1 MSAAT
6 GHPRPLTEAD
16 VEIASLTV
24 ARAFAWHEPWGA
36 WALPDAATREQRLR
50 GMVAGDIRERFL
62 PLGRAS
68 TIDGVCVSL
77 WCPPASHP
85 NAAEFGPRRDDDAY
99 ELFGERLEA
108 LRTADALLQ
117 TLLPEGE
124 HWYLDTLATEPARMR
139 QGLGG
144 RLLDD
149 DLAALDAAG
158 QFSRPRHAHAGER
171 RLLRAPRLRGRR
183 LLRGPARRA
192 AAVRDAAHP
201 APRIEC
207 AGPTQASEET

>member
-1 MSAAT
+1 VTGAAPAE
-6 GHPRPLTEAD
+6 PRPLTEAD
-16 VEIASLTV
+16 VDRASLTV

-36 WALPDAATREQRLR
+36 WALPDEDSREQRLR

-85 NAAEFGPRRDDDAY
+85 NAAAFGPRRDDNAY

-108 LRTADALLQ
+108 LRAADALLQ
-117 TLLPEGE
+117 TLIPAGD

-139 QGLGG
+139 EGLGG
-144 RLLDD
+144 ALLDH
-149 DLAALDAAG
+149 DLAQMDAAGETAALDTHTPENVA
-158 QFSRPRHAHAGER
+158 FYER
-171 RLLRAPRLRGRR
+171 RGFEVVASSEVPHGGPPLFVMLRTPR
-183 LLRGPARRA
+183 PA
-192 AAVRDAAHP
+192 
-201 APRIEC
+201 
-207 AGPTQASEET
+207 